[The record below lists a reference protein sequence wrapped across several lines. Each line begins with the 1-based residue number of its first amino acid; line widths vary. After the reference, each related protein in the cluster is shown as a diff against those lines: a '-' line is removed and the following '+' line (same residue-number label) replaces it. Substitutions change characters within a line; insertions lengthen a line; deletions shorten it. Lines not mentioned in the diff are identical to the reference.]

1 MGSKNSTKSINNNNN
16 SKGTVSEESKTIY
29 FSILVVNKS
38 SFDYQGV
45 IGKGGFG
52 KVWKVYNRKY
62 KKLYALKE
70 MSKAKIIDKKSEKS
84 IKYERDLLS
93 RMKHP

>member
-1 MGSKNSTKSINNNNN
+1 MGQKNTKKNKPNIIKNEQSLGQNEKLI
-16 SKGTVSEESKTIY
+16 SKGSFEYI
-29 FSILVVNKS
+29 SI
-38 SFDYQGV
+38 

-52 KVWKVYNRKY
+52 KVWKVVSKRN

-70 MSKAKIIDKKSEKS
+70 MSKCKIIDKKSEKS

-93 RMKHP
+93 RMNHP

>member
-1 MGSKNSTKSINNNNN
+1 MGGKNSTKPTATNNT
-16 SKGTVSEESKTIY
+16 KIVKESEESKII
-29 FSILVVNKS
+29 FLKLVLSKT
-38 SFDYQGV
+38 SFEYLGI

-52 KVWKVYNRKY
+52 KVWKVYYKKY
-62 KKLYALKE
+62 KKAYAMKE

-93 RMKHP
+93 KMKHP